1 MSTTTNSPVLQGRT
15 ALITGAAQGM
25 GEAMARLF
33 AKVGINVV
41 LSDLKEEQGRKVAEE
56 INAAGGNA
64 IFVTCDV
71 TKSDQLKALVEA
83 TVEKYGKLDIAVN
96 NAAFP
101 TDTNPIN
108 ELDEERF
115 ERLIAVNLKGVAYGM
130 KWESQQMIKQGPCKH
145 SHSVSRGSVT
155 SLRTVARGPAYTA
168 SKHAVVGLTKS
179 GARDLGKHKIRVNAV
194 LPGATKT
201 AFSLEWMK
209 NANVTEEQL
218 AADRSLLG
226 HIGVP
231 EDTAQAALYLISAP
245 YATGT
250 LLSVDGGAASSM

>member
-1 MSTTTNSPVLQGRT
+1 MSATTNSPVLQGRT

-83 TVEKYGKLDIAVN
+83 AVEKYGKLDIAVN

-101 TDTNPIN
+101 TDTSPIN

-130 KWESQQMIKQGPCKH
+130 KWESQQMIKQGH
-145 SHSVSRGSVT
+145 GGVIINIGSVT